1 MKKRGFSL
9 LESAV
14 VLLVSTLILGAAFT
28 LTNINKKFYE
38 FQKTKLLLAE
48 NLKLAQDLSFKKIE
62 LSNPTTTVC
71 GVGILITSSGYL
83 GVAYA
88 TSADLPI
95 DCYKIASSSPTEF
108 DFTSTTPSL
117 FFTKSLEITNN
128 RNNPLIVKE
137 GFENVTIEY
146 STGTNNLSFSSS
158 SIIFIHPY
166 GDPLIYVDKSRVNFD
181 KEFNIILRKD
191 NESATITIT
200 TAGQIIAK

>member
-1 MKKRGFSL
+1 MRKKGFSL

-95 DCYKIASSSPTEF
+95 DCYKIASSSPREF
-108 DFTSTTPSL
+108 DFTSKNPDL
-117 FFTKSLEITNN
+117 YFTKSLQITNN
-128 RNNPLIVKE
+128 LNNPLLVKE
-137 GFENVTIEY
+137 DFENLEILF
-146 STGTNNLSFSSS
+146 STGSQLIPGTS
-158 SIIFIHPY
+158 SIIFVHPY
-166 GDPLIYVDKSRVNFD
+166 GDPLIHLNQNKINFD

>member
-9 LESAV
+9 LESTV

-108 DFTSTTPSL
+108 DFTSKNPNL
-117 FFTKSLEITNN
+117 YFTKSLQITNN
-128 RNNPLIVKE
+128 LNNPLIVKE
-137 GFENVTIEY
+137 DFENLEILF
-146 STGTNNLSFSSS
+146 STSSQLIPGTS
-158 SIIFIHPY
+158 SIIFVHPY
-166 GDPLIYVDKSRVNFD
+166 GDPLIHLNQNKINFD

-191 NESATITIT
+191 NENATITIT

>member
-1 MKKRGFSL
+1 MRKRGFSL
-9 LESAV
+9 LESTV

-95 DCYKIASSSPTEF
+95 DCYKIASSSPIEF
-108 DFTSTTPSL
+108 DFTSKNPDL
-117 FFTKSLEITNN
+117 YFTKSLQITNN
-128 RNNPLIVKE
+128 LNNPLLVKE
-137 GFENVTIEY
+137 DFENLEILF
-146 STGTNNLSFSSS
+146 STGSQFITGTS
-158 SIIFIHPY
+158 SIIFVHPY
-166 GDPLIYVDKSRVNFD
+166 GDPLIHLNQNKINFD